1 MLFAV
6 SSNLFAGGV
15 GFGVFL
21 GVFLPARR
29 ALVLV
34 SLSLSPLLA
43 LPVQPM
49 SDLERV
55 VKRRDV
61 TQADSLKILP
71 WLIMDSPRVWWRAV
85 RLPDRPMTS
94 RGREKLFAPP
104 EGKYFSD
111 DEPILFSSRAS
122 LWESNFATLFRRGVV
137 SKQLPERR
145 RTSLV
150 GRVDRALAY
159 YGKLASL
166 WFQLSEA
173 KWRRDLMIQPE
184 RHISEKSA
192 FWNVN

>member
-71 WLIMDSPRVWWRAV
+71 
-85 RLPDRPMTS
+85 
-94 RGREKLFAPP
+94 
-104 EGKYFSD
+104 
-111 DEPILFSSRAS
+111 
-122 LWESNFATLFRRGVV
+122 
-137 SKQLPERR
+137 
-145 RTSLV
+145 
-150 GRVDRALAY
+150 
-159 YGKLASL
+159 
-166 WFQLSEA
+166 
-173 KWRRDLMIQPE
+173 
-184 RHISEKSA
+184 
-192 FWNVN
+192 